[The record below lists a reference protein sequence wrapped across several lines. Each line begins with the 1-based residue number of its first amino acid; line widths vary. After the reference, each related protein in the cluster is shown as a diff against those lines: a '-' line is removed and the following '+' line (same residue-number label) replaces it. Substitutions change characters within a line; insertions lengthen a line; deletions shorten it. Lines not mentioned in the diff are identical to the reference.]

1 VPRTVLPSTRQL
13 ALSLS
18 NFIGRSAVLYVLLV
32 GALLYCCPRI
42 EFIVSDLTGVVVR
55 AYECLTWVLKGCA
68 RVVLAV
74 DMSQ

>member
-1 VPRTVLPSTRQL
+1 
-13 ALSLS
+13 
-18 NFIGRSAVLYVLLV
+18 VLYVLLV